1 MKNIRNS
8 NSFSPAAALR
18 ALMRPALLL
27 LLLLPLLLS
36 ACVSTPASR
45 IAENQDYFDSLPLAD
60 QARIRSGQIDI
71 GFTPDMVRLALGEP
85 SRILVRRQA
94 DTPAP
99 LEVWL
104 YTAVERRYDRQRIEL
119 HDFDGVPIR
128 RPTSAMATVLLERE
142 IPGARI
148 EFLNGAVHA
157 WEAPA
162 ESLRQ

>member
-8 NSFSPAAALR
+8 KSFSSAAALR
-18 ALMRPALLL
+18 ALTRPALLL
-27 LLLLPLLLS
+27 LLLPLILS

-104 YTAVERRYDRQRIEL
+104 YTATERRYDRQRIEL